1 MNFTTRSS
9 YFGEASSGGNYQLL
23 SAYEASS
30 SYKNEDYPS
39 RPSPI
44 RRHSTRNVLLKPDR
58 RKKCSIPACVCMAS
72 PTTPRSLLPKG
83 EICDCALGSLPYLPR
98 DSSQVLSQ
106 DLYSA
111 LEELELET
119 SSKDFQSR
127 GRRSIRASV
136 RHASEGSPNGASPHS
151 RLLRRLKIPSSGR
164 RGPRS
169 DRSVMMDPDLSPA
182 SSTSSS
188 RYGSPIPR
196 RSPTPFTPRNAE
208 AETPDFYHIQHFDQ
222 YFHGHSVDL
231 DESITPAGT
240 EPSGQEGCEPGTSGA
255 DPMAMRFKLPDPRFG
270 PNSKKYS
277 RFP

>member
-30 SYKNEDYPS
+30 SYKNEDYPI

-44 RRHSTRNVLLKPDR
+44 RRHSTRNLLLKPDR
-58 RKKCSIPACVCMAS
+58 RKKCSNSTCVCMAS

-83 EICDCALGSLPYLPR
+83 EVCECALDSLPYLPR
-98 DSSQVLSQ
+98 DSSHVLPQ

-119 SSKDFQSR
+119 SCKDFQSR
-127 GRRSIRASV
+127 GQRPMRASIRHV
-136 RHASEGSPNGASPHS
+136 SEGTPNGTSPHS

-169 DRSVMMDPDLSPA
+169 DHSVMMDPDLSPA

-188 RYGSPIPR
+188 RYGSPVPR

-208 AETPDFYHIQHFDQ
+208 AETPDFYHMQHFDQ
-222 YFHGHSVDL
+222 SFHGQSIDL
-231 DESITPAGT
+231 DEDMIPKGT
-240 EPSGQEGCEPGTSGA
+240 EPSGQEGREQGINGG
-255 DPMAMRFKLPDPRFG
+255 DPMAMRFKLPDPRLG
-270 PNSKKYS
+270 PNPRKYS